1 MKTAE
6 IRSKTDSELDYEQ
19 EQMKKELFDLRF
31 RSAAESLTSP
41 SRIQVLRR
49 SIARIRTVLPERAT
63 GLRGQEPR

>member
-6 IRSKTDSELDYEQ
+6 IRSKTDSELEYEE

-49 SIARIRTVLPERAT
+49 SIARIRTVLHERAT

>member
-49 SIARIRTVLPERAT
+49 SIARIRTVLHERAT